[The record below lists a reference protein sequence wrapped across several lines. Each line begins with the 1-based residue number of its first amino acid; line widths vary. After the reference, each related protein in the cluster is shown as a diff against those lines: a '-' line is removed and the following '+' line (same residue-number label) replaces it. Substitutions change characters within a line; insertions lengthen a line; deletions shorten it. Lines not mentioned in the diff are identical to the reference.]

1 MIPGVPVSSFPQS
14 QKDHHE
20 GTHQEWFQALEYFE
34 PTFMEAHEAL
44 KMILKV
50 RSLKSQIKQRS
61 FLQDIITF
69 SNEVL
74 KDIEFNMV
82 VRNRELVNTRRE
94 TAER

>member
-1 MIPGVPVSSFPQS
+1 
-14 QKDHHE
+14 
-20 GTHQEWFQALEYFE
+20 
-34 PTFMEAHEAL
+34 MEAHEAL